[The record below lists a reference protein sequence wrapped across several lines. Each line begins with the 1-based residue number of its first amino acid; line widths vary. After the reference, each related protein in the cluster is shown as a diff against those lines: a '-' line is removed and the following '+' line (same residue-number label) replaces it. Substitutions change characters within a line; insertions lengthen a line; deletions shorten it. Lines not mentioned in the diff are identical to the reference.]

1 MKKHLFALNA
11 HSTSKQNSRH
21 VRADRLFATMHLW
34 GVDVV
39 KSIYHEVH
47 DVKPWQNLP
56 LPKCDLAAGSVFTR
70 VHLLPSH
77 PLPFSL
83 TRGDVKRHT

>member
-21 VRADRLFATMHLW
+21 VRADRLFATIRLW

-39 KSIYHEVH
+39 KSISTEISLQEAQKRDSGASLYDFISE
-47 DVKPWQNLP
+47 P
-56 LPKCDLAAGSVFTR
+56 LPPHNFGRIAAQSAKQV
-70 VHLLPSH
+70 
-77 PLPFSL
+77 
-83 TRGDVKRHT
+83 RG